1 MWLKRFL
8 AVLAVVMIFG
18 CGPREEKQAVEP
30 AGNEQIRPALEQVA
44 ESGVV
49 DSGLMVVRE
58 ELEKMQST
66 DAAKAQELLKDLEEL
81 ESMSSPDQVR
91 NKAKAMLGKL

>member
-1 MWLKRFL
+1 M
-8 AVLAVVMIFG
+8 V
-18 CGPREEKQAVEP
+18 
-30 AGNEQIRPALEQVA
+30 

-66 DAAKAQELLKDLEEL
+66 DAAKAQELLKDLDEL

>member
-1 MWLKRFL
+1 
-8 AVLAVVMIFG
+8 
-18 CGPREEKQAVEP
+18 
-30 AGNEQIRPALEQVA
+30 
-44 ESGVV
+44 VV